1 MTAPPEVRRAPP
13 PVPVTVITGFLGSGK
28 TSLLNALLCDPA
40 LAGAVV
46 LINEFG
52 EIGLDHLF
60 VEKIDG
66 DMIMMASGCLCCTI
80 RGDLIN
86 SLENLLRRRDNGRLR
101 DFDRVIIETTGLA
114 DPAPVL
120 HTIMSHPYLLLRFRL
135 DGVVTVVD
143 AINGAATLDGY
154 PEALKQAA
162 VADRL
167 VLSKTDLIQSE
178 QQQQELARL
187 FARLAE
193 LNPTARLLDNTK
205 NWDAANLLDAG
216 LFNPSTKSSD
226 VTRWLNA
233 ERLIDGANE
242 SEDGTM
248 ASRGHDHAREHADIH
263 LHSSAPVRAG
273 GNRHEESI
281 RSFCLVSDVP
291 LPLSACDLF
300 LEMLRGAH
308 GPNLLRVKGVIALAD
323 DPLRPLVIHGVQ
335 HVFHPPVRLDGWPDA
350 DRSTRI
356 VFIVRDLSPHIIE
369 GLYAAFSG
377 QVRLDAPDAQA
388 LAANPLKPRMGG
400 LLS

>member
-1 MTAPPEVRRAPP
+1 MTVLAEARRAPP
-13 PVPVTVITGFLGSGK
+13 PVPVTIITGFLGSGK
-28 TSLLNALLCDPA
+28 TSLLNALLRDSA
-40 LAGAVV
+40 LARAVV

-66 DMIMMASGCLCCTI
+66 DMVMMASGCLCCTI
-80 RGDLIN
+80 RGDLID
-86 SLENLLRRRDNGRLR
+86 SLENLLRRRDNGRMR

-135 DGVVTVVD
+135 NGVVTVVD
-143 AINGAATLDGY
+143 AINGAATLDAY

-178 QQQQELARL
+178 QQKQELARL
-187 FARLAE
+187 LARLAK

-205 NWDAANLLDAG
+205 NWNAANLLDAG

-233 ERLIDGANE
+233 ERLIDEANK
-242 SEDGTM
+242 SEDGAT
-248 ASRGHDHAREHADIH
+248 ASRRHDHAHEADSH
-263 LHSSAPVRAG
+263 LHPSAPAKAG

-300 LEMLRGAH
+300 LEMLRAAH

-335 HVFHPPVRLDGWPDA
+335 HVFHPPARLDGWPDS
-350 DRSTRI
+350 DHRTRI

-377 QVRLDAPDAQA
+377 QLRWDAPDAQA
-388 LAANPLKPRMGG
+388 LAANPLKPRVGG

>member
-1 MTAPPEVRRAPP
+1 MTASSEARRAPS
-13 PVPVTVITGFLGSGK
+13 PVPVTIITGFLGAGK
-28 TSLLNALLCDPA
+28 TSLLNRLLRDPA
-40 LAGAVV
+40 LGGAVV

-66 DMIMMASGCLCCTI
+66 DMVMMASGCLCCTI
-80 RGDLIN
+80 RGDLVD
-86 SLENLLRRRDNGRLR
+86 SLENLLRRRDNGRMR
-101 DFDRVIIETTGLA
+101 NFDRVIIETTGLA

-135 DGVVTVVD
+135 DGVVTVID
-143 AINGAATLDGY
+143 AINGAATLESY

-178 QQQQELARL
+178 EQQQESARLLARL
-187 FARLAE
+187 DK
-193 LNPTARLLDNTK
+193 LNPTARLLDNA
-205 NWDAANLLDAG
+205 NSPEVANLLDAG
-216 LFNPSTKSSD
+216 LYNPSTKSSD

-233 ERLIDGANE
+233 ERLIDRSETSEAGAATVRWN
-242 SEDGTM
+242 
-248 ASRGHDHAREHADIH
+248 DHAHEHPGAH
-263 LHSSAPVRAG
+263 SHSSASAVAE

-300 LEMLRGAH
+300 LEMLRAAH

-323 DPLRPLVIHGVQ
+323 DVLRPLVIHGVQ
-335 HVFHPPVRLDGWPDA
+335 HVFHPPARLDSWPDS
-350 DRSTRI
+350 DHRTRI
-356 VFIVRDLSPHIIE
+356 VFIVKDLSPHIIE

-388 LAANPLKPRMGG
+388 LAASPLMPRTGG

>member
-1 MTAPPEVRRAPP
+1 MTI
-13 PVPVTVITGFLGSGK
+13 ITGFLGAGK
-28 TSLLNALLCDPA
+28 TSLLNSLLRDRA
-40 LAGAVV
+40 LARAVV

-66 DMIMMASGCLCCTI
+66 DMVMMASGCLCCTI
-80 RGDLIN
+80 RGDLID
-86 SLENLLRRRDNGRLR
+86 SLENLLRRRDNGRMR

-120 HTIMSHPYLLLRFRL
+120 HTMMSHPYLLLRFRL

-143 AINGAATLDGY
+143 AINGATTLETY
-154 PEALKQAA
+154 PEALRQAA

-167 VLSKTDLIQSE
+167 VLAKTDLIESE
-178 QQQQELARL
+178 QQRQELVRLLARL
-187 FARLAE
+187 AK
-193 LNPTARLLDNTK
+193 LNPTARLLDNAK

-216 LFNPSTKSSD
+216 LYNPATKSLD

-233 ERLIDGANE
+233 ERLIGEAQK
-242 SEDGTM
+242 SEDGATT
-248 ASRGHDHAREHADIH
+248 ACVHQLSDLH
-263 LHSSAPVRAG
+263 LPSIAPAKAE

-291 LPLSACDLF
+291 LCLSACDLF
-300 LEMLRGAH
+300 LEMLRVAH
-308 GPNLLRVKGVIALAD
+308 GPHLLRVKGVIALAD

-335 HVFHPPVRLDGWPDA
+335 HVFHPPARLDGWPDS
-350 DRSTRI
+350 DHRTRI
-356 VFIVRDLSPHIIE
+356 VFIVKDLSPLFIE

-388 LAANPLKPRMGG
+388 LAANPLKPISGG